1 MTDVET
7 EKENS
12 TQKYFFHKIYDKY
25 LNLNQIFNRKKVF
38 KYQADR
44 KKMKKKIFFCVH
56 CILSRLKFLVQN
68 LSSHVL
74 NTTFVILLE
83 QLGKLWLK
91 FCEAKNYISL
101 FFYIHR
107 DFSSLFGKIRRIHFA
122 FFLLFRQEV
131 TFDFFSFLKHYFFLF
146 LKSFPKHRL
155 ERFLRLLMHIYT

>member
-131 TFDFFSFLKHYFFLF
+131 TFDFFFFSQTLF
-146 LKSFPKHRL
+146 FSLFKVFSKASS
-155 ERFLRLLMHIYT
+155 

>member
-101 FFYIHR
+101 FFLHTQGFF
-107 DFSSLFGKIRRIHFA
+107 FSFWKNTEDTFCF

-131 TFDFFSFLKHYFFLF
+131 TFDFFFFSQTLF
-146 LKSFPKHRL
+146 FSLFKVFSKASS
-155 ERFLRLLMHIYT
+155 